1 MRGRTMRWLGATLF
15 SVLPLQACGPAGS
28 EQAAVRS
35 RELVLEGE
43 VREVLDADGSRVGGP
58 TADDRGILVVSL
70 ERGRLRVRDRVR
82 VVGEQRILRVREI
95 EEVFDL
101 DLDDVRYRPFEG
113 EDVIV
118 ARVVTVLP
126 TR

>member
-1 MRGRTMRWLGATLF
+1 MRGTLRSLGAALV
-15 SVLPLQACGPAGS
+15 SALVLQACGPAGP

-58 TADDRGILVVSL
+58 TADDRGGILVVSL
-70 ERGRLRVRDRVR
+70 EQRRLRVRDRVR
-82 VVGEQRILRVREI
+82 VVGEQRILRVHEI
-95 EEVFDL
+95 EELFDL

-126 TR
+126 AG

>member
-1 MRGRTMRWLGATLF
+1 MRGRTMRSLGAALA
-15 SVLPLQACGPAGS
+15 SVLLLQACGSADS
-28 EQAAVRS
+28 EQATVRS

-43 VREVLDADGSRVGGP
+43 VREVLDGDGSRVGAP
-58 TADDRGILVVSL
+58 TADDIGILVVSL
-70 ERGRLRVRDRVR
+70 ERRRLRVRDRVR

-95 EEVFDL
+95 EELFDL

-113 EDVIV
+113 EDVVV

>member
-1 MRGRTMRWLGATLF
+1 MRGRTVRSLGAALV
-15 SVLPLQACGPAGS
+15 SVLLLQACGPASS
-28 EQAAVRS
+28 EQASVRS

-43 VREVLDADGSRVGGP
+43 VSEVLDADGSRVGGP
-58 TADDRGILVVSL
+58 TANDRGILVVSL
-70 ERGRLRVRDRVR
+70 ERRRLRVRDRVR
-82 VVGEQRILRVREI
+82 VVGEQRILRVLEI

-101 DLDDVRYRPFEG
+101 DLDDARYRPFEG

-126 TR
+126 TG

>member
-1 MRGRTMRWLGATLF
+1 MRGRTMRWLGAAL
-15 SVLPLQACGPAGS
+15 VPALLVQACGSADP

-43 VREVLDADGSRVGGP
+43 VREVLDADGSRVGGT
-58 TADDRGILVVSL
+58 TADDQGILVVSL
-70 ERGRLRVRDRVR
+70 ERRRLRVRDRVR

-101 DLDDVRYRPFEG
+101 DLDDARYQPFEG

-118 ARVVTVLP
+118 ARLITGLP
-126 TR
+126 AD

>member
-1 MRGRTMRWLGATLF
+1 MRGTLRSLGAALV
-15 SVLPLQACGPAGS
+15 SALVLQACGPAGP

-58 TADDRGILVVSL
+58 TADDRGGILVVSL
-70 ERGRLRVRDRVR
+70 ERRRLRVRDRVR
-82 VVGEQRILRVREI
+82 VVGEQRILRVHEI
-95 EEVFDL
+95 EELFDL

-126 TR
+126 AG